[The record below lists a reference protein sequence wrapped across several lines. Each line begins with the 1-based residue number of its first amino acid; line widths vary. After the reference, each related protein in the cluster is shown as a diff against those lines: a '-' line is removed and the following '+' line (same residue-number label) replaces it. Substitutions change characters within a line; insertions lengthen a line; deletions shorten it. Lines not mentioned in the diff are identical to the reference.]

1 MKLKKYDFA
10 KVVSSKVILS
20 DYETRTI
27 IGGASLVDDETAAL
41 SYNEMIE
48 VYGEAS
54 FFPSYVFDHL
64 DMEPNC
70 LTTSDI
76 NILQNMTFEIS
87 LSELNP
93 FFLVHWNLCSDD
105 GGSTY
110 DDYSISTFIESVCN
124 ALALKFGNGAVA
136 SDFSSVSNT
145 LSSHL
150 SGYSSSF
157 NLSYSIEDIEGRSD
171 AFILSVINT
180 VSQTEV
186 FRQQVTR

>member
-64 DMEPNC
+64 DQSFRIKSFLP
-70 LTTSDI
+70 S
-76 NILQNMTFEIS
+76 S
-87 LSELNP
+87 L
-93 FFLVHWNLCSDD
+93 
-105 GGSTY
+105 
-110 DDYSISTFIESVCN
+110 ES
-124 ALALKFGNGAVA
+124 LL
-136 SDFSSVSNT
+136 
-145 LSSHL
+145 
-150 SGYSSSF
+150 
-157 NLSYSIEDIEGRSD
+157 R
-171 AFILSVINT
+171 
-180 VSQTEV
+180 
-186 FRQQVTR
+186 

>member
-27 IGGASLVDDETAAL
+27 IGGASLIDDETAAL

-64 DMEPNC
+64 DMNPMD
-70 LTTSDI
+70 LGTSDL
-76 NILQNMTFEIS
+76 NILSGMTFNIR
-87 LSELNP
+87 LSDLNP
-93 FFLVHWNLCSDD
+93 FFIAHWGLCSDGD
-105 GGSTY
+105 GSTY
-110 DDYSISTFIESVCN
+110 EDYSISTFLDNVTN
-124 ALALKFGNGAVA
+124 ALAAKFGNGAVA
-136 SDFSSVSNT
+136 SDFTSVRNT
-145 LSSHL
+145 LSNTL

-157 NLSYSIEDIEGRSD
+157 NLSYTIEDIEGVNN
-171 AFILSVINT
+171 AYMLVINNT
-180 VSQTEV
+180 ASQTEI